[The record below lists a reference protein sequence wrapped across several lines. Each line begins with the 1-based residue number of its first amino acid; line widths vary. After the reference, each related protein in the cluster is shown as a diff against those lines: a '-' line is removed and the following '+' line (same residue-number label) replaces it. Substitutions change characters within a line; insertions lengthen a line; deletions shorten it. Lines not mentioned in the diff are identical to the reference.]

1 MASTDFKDEDLKT
14 QIDFDKNGDNTP
26 HRIHGKGRS
35 VYWKDCEKVILA
47 RKVGGQFQ
55 KVKEVPRKTG
65 EAVLPLG
72 LVLICFGDGGKMAQE
87 LGKD

>member
-1 MASTDFKDEDLKT
+1 
-14 QIDFDKNGDNTP
+14 
-26 HRIHGKGRS
+26 
-35 VYWKDCEKVILA
+35 
-47 RKVGGQFQ
+47 VGGQFQ